1 MNDFHRIRTDMR
13 FMFYVNKTFVN
24 VSICKCLPKKI
35 YSRRGNNQIGKM
47 LHSIDV
53 CQHIFRTHLGLH
65 NEHINKVALRQE
77 EGKYRGLAKSMCIH

>member
-1 MNDFHRIRTDMR
+1 MNGFHRIRTDMR

-47 LHSIDV
+47 LHFIDV
-53 CQHIFRTHLGLH
+53 CQHFFRAHLGLH
-65 NEHINKVALRQE
+65 NEHINKVALTQE
-77 EGKYRGLAKSMCIH
+77 GEKYRGLAISTYIH